1 MKRNTVHI
9 PEGFEFE
16 AGGRL
21 DSIDIAYYT
30 PDRERRPED
39 KVVWVC
45 HALTGNANPEDW
57 WDRMVGQGKAVDTDK
72 CFVVCV
78 AMICSAYSD
87 CNPRTINPATGKP
100 YLLDFPETT
109 IRDMVK
115 ANIIVRK
122 HLGIEKIDLILGPS
136 IGGFL
141 TVEWLVTEPDVFRKA
156 VILATAERAT
166 PYLTAFNESQR
177 MAMLADQTFLE
188 AKSIEGGR
196 KGLECARS
204 IALISYRTFAGYH
217 VSQQEPDVDALFAE
231 RAASYQ
237 RYQGK
242 KLVSREFDAY
252 SYWYLTRALDSMN
265 VGRGRGGVEKALS
278 QVKAECTVISIT
290 SDQLFPAEQLRRIAE
305 MLPNAT
311 YHEIYSIYGHD
322 GFLIENDALVKFII
336 PLLA

>member
-1 MKRNTVHI
+1 MKRNSIHI
-9 PEGFEFE
+9 SDGFDFE

-21 DSIDIAYYT
+21 DSIDLAYYT
-30 PDRERRPED
+30 PDRDRRPED

-57 WDRMVGQGKAVDTDK
+57 WDRMVGPGKTVDTDS

-87 CNPRTINPATGKP
+87 CNPRTVNPKTGKP

-115 ANIIVRK
+115 ANILVRK
-122 HLGIEKIDLILGPS
+122 HLGIDRIDLILGPS
-136 IGGFL
+136 IGGFV

-177 MAMLADQTFLE
+177 MAILADPTFLE
-188 AKSIEGGR
+188 AGSIDGGR

-217 VSQQEPDVDALFAE
+217 ASQQEEDEDTLFAD

-237 RYQGK
+237 RYQGHK
-242 KLVSREFDAY
+242 FVVRDFDAY

-278 QVKAECTVISIT
+278 RVKAECTVISIT

-305 MLPNAT
+305 MLPKAT
-311 YHEIYSIYGHD
+311 YNEIYSIYGHD